1 MNDIISLALVIIG
14 ASAVILFFIKKWL
27 DEAVTK
33 NKPSEE
39 IVEWLKDVS
48 NRVDSSTKAVDSKLT
63 ENMKNFNARL
73 DKAAFVISQVQKN
86 IGEFSEIGRGIKEL
100 QEFLQSPKL
109 RGNIGEQV
117 LKDLLAQFMP
127 KGTYSLQYSFKTGDK
142 VDAVL
147 KTSQGLIPIDAKFPM
162 ENYKKMYKSETAAD
176 RESLKKEFI
185 RDVKK
190 HISDISKKYILV
202 SEGTVDYAIIYIPAE
217 SIYYEILGIDDLH
230 DFAAAHR
237 ILAVSPMSFYAY
249 IKTILMS
256 YEGAKIEKEAKTI
269 LATLQSLQKD
279 YEKADEAM
287 SVLTKHI
294 TNAYNQIANVSR
306 YFLSFGQKLS
316 STRMI
321 EDKMEHK
328 QTVKQLPID

>member
-1 MNDIISLALVIIG
+1 MNNLVVIG
-14 ASAVILFFIKKWL
+14 FATIFAIAVILFFVKRWIT
-27 DEAVTK
+27 EISEK
-33 NKPSEE
+33 NKPSDE

-48 NRVDSSTKAVDSKLT
+48 NRVESSTKAVDTKLT

-73 DKAAFVISQVQKN
+73 DKAAYVIAEVQKN
-86 IGEFSEIGRGIKEL
+86 IGEFSEIGRGMKEL

-127 KGTYSLQYSFKTGDK
+127 KGTYSLQHTFKTGDK

-162 ENYKKMYKSETAAD
+162 ENFKKMSKSETAKD
-176 RESLKKEFI
+176 RELLKKEFI
-185 RDVKK
+185 KDVKK
-190 HISDISKKYILV
+190 HISDISRKYILV

-217 SIYYEILGIDDLH
+217 SIYYEILGIDDLS
-230 DFAAAHR
+230 DFASANR
-237 ILAVSPMSFYAY
+237 VLAVSPMSFYAY

-256 YEGAKIEKEAKTI
+256 YEGQKIEREAKTI
-269 LATLQSLQKD
+269 LMTLQSLQKD

-287 SVLTKHI
+287 SVLTKHV
-294 TNAYNQIANVSR
+294 TNAYNQIANVSK
-306 YFLSFGQKLS
+306 YFLNFGQKLS
-316 STRMI
+316 STRMLEEREKKLI
-321 EDKMEHK
+321 E
-328 QTVKQLPID
+328 

>member
-1 MNDIISLALVIIG
+1 MNNLVVIVV
-14 ASAVILFFIKKWL
+14 AVSFSVAVVLFFVKKWIT
-27 DEAVTK
+27 EISEK
-33 NKPSEE
+33 SKPSDE
-39 IVEWLKDVS
+39 IVEWLKEVS
-48 NRVDSSTKAVDSKLT
+48 QRVESSTKNVDTKLT

-86 IGEFSEIGRGIKEL
+86 IGEFSEIGRGMKEL

-127 KGTYSLQYSFKTGDK
+127 KGTYMLQYTFKTGDK

-190 HISDISKKYILV
+190 HISDISRKYILV

-287 SVLTKHI
+287 SVLTKHV

-321 EDKMEHK
+321 EDKLQEPPK
-328 QTVKQLPID
+328 KLPVDK

>member
-1 MNDIISLALVIIG
+1 MNNLVIIVFTILVG
-14 ASAVILFFIKKWL
+14 ISVILFFVRKWIL
-27 DEAVTK
+27 EISEK
-33 NKPSEE
+33 SKPSDE

-48 NRVDSSTKAVDSKLT
+48 KRVESSTAAVDTKLT
-63 ENMKNFNARL
+63 ENMKNFNVRL
-73 DKAAFVISQVQKN
+73 DKAAYVIAQVQKN
-86 IGEFSEIGRGIKEL
+86 IGEFSEIGRGMKEL

-127 KGTYSLQYSFKTGDK
+127 KGTYSLQYTFKTGDK

-162 ENYKKMYKSETAAD
+162 ENFKKMSKSESAKD
-176 RESLKKEFI
+176 RELLKKEFI
-185 RDVKK
+185 KDVKK
-190 HISDISKKYILV
+190 HISDISRKYILV

-230 DFAAAHR
+230 DFAAANR

-256 YEGAKIEKEAKTI
+256 YEGAKIEKQAKTI

-294 TNAYNQIANVSR
+294 TNAYNQIAHVSR

-321 EDKMEHK
+321 EDKIE
-328 QTVKQLPID
+328 TKQLPLD